1 MRVLTNFR
9 REKGKGTMR
18 RVTRCCRLAAGFVA
32 AVTLAMPGSDGAAA
46 QNQPFAQWLDDL
58 RQEALTK
65 GIGAG
70 TLDVALGGI
79 APIPRVIE
87 LDRRQP
93 EFSLTFQQYME
104 RVVPDA
110 RVEKG
115 RRMLAE
121 NRPLL
126 DKIGKQYGIE
136 PRVLVAFWGIETDF
150 GRVSGGFQVVPALAT
165 LAYDGRRSAYF
176 RGELMNAL
184 KIIDQGHIKAADMMG
199 SWAGAMGQCQFMP
212 SSFLNFA
219 VDQDGDGR
227 KDIWTTKADV
237 FGSAANYLTRSGWKG
252 DLTWGRPVRLP
263 KDFDP
268 ALADIKMRKPL
279 SEWQRLGVRRSD
291 GGDLPNR
298 DLPAS
303 IVFAEGPGSPA
314 FLVYANFEAIL
325 KWNRSIFF
333 AVAVGSLADR
343 LKGG

>member
-1 MRVLTNFR
+1 
-9 REKGKGTMR
+9 MR
-18 RVTRCCRLAAGFVA
+18 RVTRCRSMTAGF
-32 AVTLAMPGSDGAAA
+32 AAA
-46 QNQPFAQWLDDL
+46 IMLVINFAGNASAQSQPFEQWLGDL
-58 RQEALTK
+58 RKEALAK
-65 GIGAG
+65 GVRAA
-70 TLDVALGGI
+70 TLDSALNGI
-79 APIPRVIE
+79 VPIPRVVE
-87 LDRRQP
+87 LDRKQP

-104 RVVPDA
+104 RVVPAA

-115 RRMLAE
+115 RRLLAE
-121 NRPLL
+121 NRALL
-126 DKIGKQYGIE
+126 DRIGKQYGID

-150 GRVSGGFQVVPALAT
+150 GRVSGGFRVVPALAT
-165 LAYDGRRSAYF
+165 LAYDGRRSTYF

-237 FGSAANYLTRSGWKG
+237 FASAANYMVRSGWKD

-263 KDFDP
+263 KGFDP
-268 ALADIKMRKPL
+268 ALADLKVHKPL
-279 SEWQRLGVRRSD
+279 GEWQHLGVRRID
-291 GGDLPNR
+291 GGDLPPR
-298 DLPAS
+298 DLKAS
-303 IVFAEGPGSPA
+303 VVLAEGPGSPA
-314 FLVYANFEAIL
+314 FLVYDNFEAIL